1 MVATSPNLRA
11 LTFLIAVT
19 PPPLIAAAY
28 EDLGSRHRDLGP
40 LMDAHNQ
47 GGFGSGFLV
56 VAADARG
63 SGKRAYVVTNQH
75 VVGLATEVTLG
86 RESSEV
92 RATARVIYVDP
103 LYDLAIV
110 KLSEEATALFQVEDG
125 LGFSTE
131 PAKDQEVVI
140 ASGFPGI
147 EGDPSYQVTRGYVS
161 NQQVL
166 IDLHGTKLP
175 HVQHTAPIDSG
186 SSGGPLLDEQNRV
199 LGINTMKVRQR
210 EGVGMAVPGT
220 AIQAALT
227 RVLEPDETPPQL
239 RAQHACKQL
248 LGQVAAKASSLP
260 VDRLISAEL
269 VAQEGS
275 RSLWLLAEGD
285 QDWASEF
292 VMDPAQ
298 AMAHALVL
306 RLRRELASNLVSDD
320 CEPQPVRAAGT
331 ETFAI
336 TVQKGQRSLTFAEEQ
351 GTFKLRQFDFSTS
364 SGRSFPGPKKT
375 SGQKWKP
382 SL

>member
-1 MVATSPNLRA
+1 M
-11 LTFLIAVT
+11 
-19 PPPLIAAAY
+19 PPPSVAAAY
-28 EDLGSRHRDLGP
+28 KDLGARHRDLRP
-40 LMDAHNQ
+40 LMAAHNE

-56 VAADARG
+56 VAGVVRG

-75 VVGLATEVTLG
+75 VVGLASEVTLG
-86 RESSEV
+86 REASEV
-92 RATARVIYVDP
+92 RATAQVIYVDP

-110 KLSEEATALFQVEDG
+110 ELSEEATALFQVTDG

-131 PAKDQEVVI
+131 PAMDQEVVI

-166 IDLHGTKLP
+166 IDLNGTKLP
-175 HVQHTAPIDSG
+175 HIQHTAPIDSG

-199 LGINTMKVRQR
+199 LGINTMKVRRR

-220 AIQAALT
+220 AIQSALT
-227 RVLEPDETPPQL
+227 RVLEPDETPQQL
-239 RAQHACKQL
+239 RAEHACKQL
-248 LGQVAAKASSLP
+248 LGQIAAETSPGPL
-260 VDRLISAEL
+260 DRLIGAEL
-269 VAQEGS
+269 IANEGS
-275 RSLWLLAEGD
+275 RSLWLLAEAD
-285 QDWASEF
+285 PDWASEF

-306 RLRRELASNLVSDD
+306 RLRRELASNLVNDD
-320 CEPQPVRAAGT
+320 CQIQPARAAGT

-336 TVQKGQRSLTFAEEQ
+336 TVRNGQRSLTFGEEQ
-351 GTFKLRQFDFSTS
+351 GTFKLRQFDFNTS
-364 SGRSFPGPKKT
+364 SGRPFLAPKKT

-382 SL
+382 RL